1 MNNPTLVVLAAGM
14 GSRFGGLKQISP
26 LGPNGEIIIDYSL
39 HDAYKAGFRD
49 VVFVIKKEFFETF
62 KEVIGSRTERYM
74 NVSYAFQELDM
85 LPDGFT
91 VPEGR
96 VKPWGTAHAVICA
109 APYIKGNFGII
120 NADDFY
126 GEDCYKKLYDF
137 LKNNSSDEKM
147 NMCMVAY
154 VLKNTLTEN
163 GEVSRGVCEVENGIL
178 KSVTEHTNIRKAKD
192 GNGEFSKDKGV
203 TYNTIDGNTPVSM
216 NVWGFTPEMID
227 YMKKGFEDFLTNMD
241 RTNLK
246 AEYYLPFAVDNAI
259 KEGKGQVTVLESKDK
274 WYGVTYAEDKQSVM
288 NALADMA
295 KKGIYPKLR

>member
-1 MNNPTLVVLAAGM
+1 MNPTLVVLAAGM

-49 VVFVIKKEFFETF
+49 VVFVIKKEIYETF
-62 KEVIGSRTERYM
+62 KEVIGEKTEKYM
-74 NVSYAFQELDM
+74 NVSYAFQEIDM
-85 LPDGFT
+85 LPEGFT

-126 GEDCYKKLYDF
+126 GEDCYRKLYNF
-137 LKNNSSDEKM
+137 LKNNEGGDKM

-154 VLKNTLTEN
+154 VLNNTLTEN
-163 GEVSRGVCEVENGIL
+163 GDVSRGVCEVDNGML
-178 KSVTEHTNIRKAKD
+178 KKVTERTKIRKAAD
-192 GNGEFSKDKGV
+192 GNGEYLKEDGV
-203 TYNTIDGNTPVSM
+203 TYEKLAGDTKVSM
-216 NVWGFTPEMID
+216 NVWGLTPEMIE
-227 YMKKGFEDFLTNMD
+227 YMKAGFVQFLTDMD
-241 RTNLK
+241 KTNLK
-246 AEYYLPFAVDNAI
+246 AEYYLPFAVDSAVQ
-259 KEGKGQVTVLESKDK
+259 EGKGQVTVLESADK

-288 NALADMA
+288 DAL
-295 KKGIYPKLR
+295 KKMFEEGKYPELR